1 MAFIDAARRFL
12 PQGLS
17 LPEDVWAK
25 RHRAMVIL
33 LWFHV
38 PALFT
43 IGVLTNH
50 AVLHVSWE
58 VAIPAAAALI
68 AGLSHSSRAQRMVAV
83 TFGLLTCSALLVH
96 FSGGLIEMHFHFF
109 VMVAAVTLY
118 QAWLP
123 FLFAIAYVVG
133 QHGLVGAL
141 DAASVYNHPAAIA
154 GPWKWAVIHGFFI
167 LGESVVLLLVW
178 RLNEDARKEM
188 EESYRHLLT
197 EEQAKRDAQD
207 RYRRIFDNALEGIY
221 ETTAA
226 GEFLAANPGMA
237 RILGYASTEELLE
250 SRAQDCYVEIA
261 DRDLFLSFLRERGSV
276 SGFRFRARRQD
287 GEIRWLSNHA
297 TAVLDDAGAIVAIQ
311 GMLEDITA
319 AVEADKERQDLEEQ
333 LRHAQKMDA
342 IGQLAGGVAHDFN
355 NLLSVIQNYTDFALE
370 GLASEDRRYE
380 DLQEVKSAGSK
391 GAALVEQLLA
401 FSRKED
407 VSAATASEPNEAIVE
422 FLKMLGRTL
431 GEDITLETVL
441 EASPWPILIGEGQLE
456 QVLMNLAVN
465 ARDAMPGGGRIVFR
479 TSSHEPGSVEH
490 PASLRPDTRYLC
502 ITIEDEGSGIAPEIR
517 ARHFEPFFTTTDRGR
532 GTGLGLAMVYG
543 IVQQW
548 DGHIAVESE
557 VGVGTRFSLYFPATD
572 VEAPSQL
579 EPITVSTGQGAGRVL
594 VVEDEIQLLRLV
606 CRILSGHGYD
616 PVPAASSAEALEI
629 LESTDTAFDVLLTDV
644 IMPGGSGPELSV
656 EARRKY
662 PDLPVIFMSGYA
674 NGMLDR
680 HQSEIENNVFLAK
693 PFSADQLVERMRE
706 TLELVAL

>member
-33 LWFHV
+33 LWLHV
-38 PALFT
+38 PALFA

-58 VAIPAAAALI
+58 VAIPALAALV
-68 AGLSHSSRAQRMVAV
+68 AGLSHSTRAQSMVAA

-197 EEQAKRDAQD
+197 EEQAKLDAQD
-207 RYRRIFDNALEGIY
+207 RYRRIFENALEGIY
-221 ETTAA
+221 ETTLD
-226 GEFLAANPGMA
+226 GRFLAVNPGMG
-237 RILGYASTEELLE
+237 RILGFASTEEMLQ
-250 SRAQDCYVEIA
+250 SRAQDCYVESG
-261 DRDLFLSFLRERGSV
+261 DRDRFLSYLRERGSV
-276 SGFRFRARRQD
+276 SGFRFRARRRD

-297 TAVLDDAGAIVAIQ
+297 TATRDDNGEIIAIQ
-311 GMLEDITA
+311 GMLEDVTA
-319 AVEADKERQDLEEQ
+319 EVEADQERQDLEGQ
-333 LRHAQKMDA
+333 LRHAQKMEA

-355 NLLSVIQNYTDFALE
+355 NLLSVIQNYTDFAME
-370 GLASEDRRYE
+370 GLEREDPRYG
-380 DLQEVKSAGSK
+380 DLKEVKNAGFR

-407 VSAATASEPNEAIVE
+407 AGIATAADPNEAIME

-431 GEDITLETVL
+431 GEDVRLETTFDPS
-441 EASPWPILIGEGQLE
+441 AWPILIGDGQLE
-456 QVLMNLAVN
+456 QILMNLAVN
-465 ARDAMPGGGRIVFR
+465 ARDAMPGGGRIVFS
-479 TSSHEPGSVEH
+479 TSNHEPGTVQH
-490 PASLRPDTRYLC
+490 PSSLVPGARYLC
-502 ITIEDEGSGIAPEIR
+502 ITVEDDGAGIPPEIR
-517 ARHFEPFFTTTDRGR
+517 DRLFEPFFTTKDRGR
-532 GTGLGLAMVYG
+532 GTGLGLATVYG
-543 IVQQW
+543 IVQKW
-548 DGHIAVESE
+548 DGHLAVESE
-557 VGVGTRFSLYFPATD
+557 TGAGTRFSLYFPAAE
-572 VEAPSQL
+572 VAAPSPPKPAPVAA
-579 EPITVSTGQGAGRVL
+579 ERGAGRVL
-594 VVEDEIQLLRLV
+594 VVEDEAELLHLV
-606 CRILSGHGYD
+606 CRILSRNGYD
-616 PVPAASSAEALEI
+616 PVPAASSAEALKI
-629 LESTDTAFDVLLTDV
+629 LDRAEANFDILLTDV

-656 EARRKY
+656 EARTRY

-680 HQSEIENNVFLAK
+680 HQSEIENNVLLAK
-693 PFSADQLVERMRE
+693 PFSADQLVKQMRE
-706 TLELVAL
+706 TLDLVAP